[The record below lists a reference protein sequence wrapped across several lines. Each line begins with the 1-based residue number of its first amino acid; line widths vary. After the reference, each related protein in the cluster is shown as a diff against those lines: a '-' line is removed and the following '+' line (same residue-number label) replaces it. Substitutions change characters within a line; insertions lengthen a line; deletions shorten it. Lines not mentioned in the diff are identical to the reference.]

1 MKCNVC
7 GAEID
12 EGTVTCPYC
21 GCAPEGD
28 GRKTTVYSSTE
39 AGNADA
45 GSADSTSFSEG
56 YEGVSEPAVG
66 LKWANFLGYFALW
79 MGALVNV
86 AMAYEILSGDH
97 YNNGFTTAE
106 MIYDFYGKGLKYA
119 DIFYGACLPVAAL
132 LAVIGAMSIL
142 KFKASAVK
150 LIPGIYLYNTVVVTV
165 YCALATGITGVN
177 YFSLSQ
183 VLVIIFSVIMFCVN
197 LGYFNKRRHIFV
209 N

>member
-45 GSADSTSFSEG
+45 GSTDSTSFSEG

-86 AMAYEILSGDH
+86 AMSYEILSGDH

-119 DIFYGACLPVAAL
+119 DIFYGACLLIAAL

-209 N
+209 Y

>member
-86 AMAYEILSGDH
+86 AMSYEILSGDH

-150 LIPGIYLYNTVVVTV
+150 LISGIYLYNTVVVTV

>member
-12 EGTVTCPYC
+12 EGTLTCPYC
-21 GCAPEGD
+21 GCAPKGD
-28 GRKTTVYSSTE
+28 GKKITVYSSTE
-39 AGNADA
+39 AGATGDGSTDAFSFSA
-45 GSADSTSFSEG
+45 GSATETR
-56 YEGVSEPAVG
+56 PMTG

-79 MGALVNV
+79 MGALANV
-86 AMAYEILSGDH
+86 AMSYEILSGNH
-97 YNNGFTTAE
+97 YNDGYTTAE

-119 DIFYGACLPVAAL
+119 DIFYGACLLVAAL

-150 LIPGIYLYNTVVVTV
+150 FIPGIYLYNTVVVTV

-177 YFSLSQ
+177 YFSTGQ
-183 VLVIIFSVIMFCVN
+183 VLVIIFGVIMFCVN

>member
-86 AMAYEILSGDH
+86 AMSYEILSGNH

-119 DIFYGACLPVAAL
+119 DIFYGACLLVAAL

-165 YCALATGITGVN
+165 YCALATGITEVN

-183 VLVIIFSVIMFCVN
+183 VFVIIFSVIMFCVN

>member
-45 GSADSTSFSEG
+45 GSTDSTSFSEG

-86 AMAYEILSGDH
+86 AMSYEILSGDH

-119 DIFYGACLPVAAL
+119 DIFYGACLLIAAL
-132 LAVIGAMSIL
+132 LAFIGAMSIL

-209 N
+209 Y

>member
-45 GSADSTSFSEG
+45 GSTDSTTFSEG

-86 AMAYEILSGDH
+86 AMSYEILSGDH

-119 DIFYGACLPVAAL
+119 DIFYGACLLIAAL

-209 N
+209 Y